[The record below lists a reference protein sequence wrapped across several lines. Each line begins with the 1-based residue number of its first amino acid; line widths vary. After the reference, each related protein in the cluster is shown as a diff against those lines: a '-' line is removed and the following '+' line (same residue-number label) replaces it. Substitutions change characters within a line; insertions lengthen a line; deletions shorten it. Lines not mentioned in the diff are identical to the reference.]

1 MSTDRQLP
9 DVAGAGGGTPPVV
22 TVLVVTWN
30 GLDLLRECVAS
41 LRAQDL
47 GAEAYR
53 IVVVDNASSDGT
65 SGWVCSQE
73 GLALV
78 ELGTNRGFA
87 GGVGAG
93 LDHVETPF
101 VALLNNDAVAHPSWL
116 RELVQP
122 FSDPTVG
129 ATTSKILLAG
139 MEPAIL
145 QSVGVQLDGGGR
157 GSDRGFGEVDR
168 GQYDAQHEAW
178 GFCGGAAALRMD
190 ALRSVGGFWP
200 RLFLYYE
207 DVDVSW
213 RLRRAGWAIR
223 FAPGAVVSHRHGAS
237 TVHGSDLFHYYNL
250 RNRVLVL
257 LANEPIGVALRRI
270 RSASSPSEQQSAVA
284 TRPAPPTAVVKVRAA
299 LGALALAPLALRRR
313 RRFNASPR

>member
-1 MSTDRQLP
+1 M
-9 DVAGAGGGTPPVV
+9 TPNVTEPVV
-22 TVLVVTWN
+22 TVVVVTWS

-47 GAEAYR
+47 GAGAYR

-65 SGWVCSQE
+65 SRWVRSQE
-73 GLALV
+73 GLELV
-78 ELGTNRGFA
+78 ELGTNTGFA
-87 GGVGAG
+87 GGVCAG
-93 LDHVETPF
+93 LDRVRTPF

-116 RELVQP
+116 RELLKP
-122 FSDPTVG
+122 FGDPRVG

-139 MEPAIL
+139 IEPAIL
-145 QSVGVQLDGGGR
+145 QSAGVQLDAGGR
-157 GSDRGFGEVDR
+157 GSDRGFGEVDG

-213 RLRRAGWAIR
+213 RLRRAGWAIG
-223 FAPGAVVSHRHGAS
+223 FAPNAVVVHRHGAS
-237 TVHGSDLFHYYNL
+237 TVHGSNLFHYYNL
-250 RNRVLVL
+250 RNRLLVL
-257 LANEPIGVALRRI
+257 LANEPFRVALRRMYAA
-270 RSASSPSEQQSAVA
+270 ASPTEKQPSSV
-284 TRPAPPTAVVKVRAA
+284 TRPAPPSGSLKLRAA

-313 RRFNASPR
+313 RLRVAGSR